1 MWIHEPPKELSA
13 AVERLLMLIW
23 HSSTTVDVFHKRVNV
38 DVCHASVMFKCNS
51 TPRSLLI
58 CHSSMTVDVYHT
70 SVMHVLTLGKLLLI
84 CHCSMNVDICHAIV
98 MLVCH
103 SMQIAVNLS

>member
-1 MWIHEPPKELSA
+1 MWIHEPPKELFA
-13 AVERLLMLIW
+13 AVERLLMLIC
-23 HSSTTVDVFHKRVNV
+23 HSSTIVDIFHKRVNV

-70 SVMHVLTLGKLLLI
+70 SVM
-84 CHCSMNVDICHAIV
+84 
-98 MLVCH
+98 LVCNTG
-103 SMQIAVNLS
+103 QIVVDLPLQHEC